1 MGDLE
6 GTIQCQDFHANF
18 QVMKFQDPRSKIH
31 PGGFFWKM
39 ELKYHNKPREAES
52 TTSSN
57 NTCVYNIHMRF
68 LQTCQEIA
76 RLLGKKLLRVDNLI
90 CFTIE
95 SQLPEAFLNI
105 LFVVGRVATSHIQIL
120 ETSPPN
126 HQLVVRREKCL
137 RRFQEYYGLVL

>member
-52 TTSSN
+52 TTAQIIHVYIIY
-57 NTCVYNIHMRF
+57 TCAS
-68 LQTCQEIA
+68 C
-76 RLLGKKLLRVDNLI
+76 RLAKKSRDCWERSCSEWI
-90 CFTIE
+90 T
-95 SQLPEAFLNI
+95 
-105 LFVVGRVATSHIQIL
+105 
-120 ETSPPN
+120 
-126 HQLVVRREKCL
+126 
-137 RRFQEYYGLVL
+137 